1 MLLSVWCFVHLYIT
15 PDHHLYITPFVQSD
29 RAGQESCRGGVAVL
43 SFPSKSDTVFSRHG
57 VSLQFV
63 VLALMTLRVV
73 SVPGRRVISDP
84 PFSLLVLQ
92 AKCSLL

>member
-1 MLLSVWCFVHLYIT
+1 MSAVVGMVFCPSVHHTRPPFVHHTICT
-15 PDHHLYITPFVQSD
+15 ERQG
-29 RAGQESCRGGVAVL
+29 GQESCRGGVAVL

-73 SVPGRRVISDP
+73 SVPGRAGH
-84 PFSLLVLQ
+84 F
-92 AKCSLL
+92 